1 MLAFF
6 SEGLL
11 AFYASDNAL
20 PDASATFFFGVPG
33 TAAPSGETSNV
44 AVKRAMA
51 AWTTAT
57 NRNFVAQD
65 QGGVTCAGLS
75 SGAVGNGISSVG
87 FA

>member
-11 AFYASDNAL
+11 AFDVSDNAL
-20 PDASATFFFGVPG
+20 PDASATFFSAIPG
-33 TAAPSGETSNV
+33 PPPSGETWNV

-57 NRNFVAQD
+57 NRNFVAQE

-75 SGAVGNGISSVG
+75 SGALGNGISSLG